1 MRFFASVAGGIL
13 VALGLFLLMHHLIA
27 GVPNID
33 KDGDKNLN
41 LDYVRVKAD
50 DIENIKE
57 RRKPPPPEEPKEP
70 PPPPKLT
77 LQNNDKPPPDMP
89 DIKTPNINVAIS
101 TGDGP
106 YLGGF
111 NPGNPGEDGDVIPIV
126 RIEPQYPREAAL
138 DGTEGWVEVEI
149 VIEADGT
156 VSSVTVLNSEPR
168 RVFDRATQRA
178 VYKWKFKPRV
188 IDGQAVSRKAK
199 TRLEFKL

>member
-13 VALGLFLLMHHLIA
+13 VALGLFLLMHRLIA
-27 GVPNID
+27 GVPTINRD
-33 KDGDKNLN
+33 DANRLN

-138 DGTEGWVEVEI
+138 DGTEGWVELELI
-149 VIEADGT
+149 IEADGT
-156 VSSVTVLNSEPR
+156 VSSASVVNSEPR
-168 RVFDRATQRA
+168 RVFNRAAQRA

-188 IDGQAVSRKAK
+188 LDGQAVSRKA
-199 TRLEFKL
+199 TVRLDFNL